1 MNPAV
6 TNIGLMLLMNQFAK
20 RLDLENNDTIFYIRV
35 AFVAMNLITYLIY
48 QYTRMQIIKRN
59 DLTTLKYKEQKSAF
73 QSMADPNAAGAADD
87 MHITT
92 HRDYDL
98 SQVDTAIKGMYS
110 SLAMMGFMH
119 LYMKYTQPLLM
130 QSVSPVKG
138 ALESPV
144 VKIHLFGK
152 AASGAL
158 KRPFTAPSFFGGAPK
173 EEEVPAKVEAKK
185 EK

>member
-20 RLDLENNDTIFYIRV
+20 RLDMENKDTIFYIRV
-35 AFVAMNLITYLIY
+35 AFVAMNLITYLVY

-73 QSMADPNAAGAADD
+73 QSMSDPNAATDD

-98 SQVDTAIKGMYS
+98 GQVDTAIKGMYS

-119 LYMKYTQPLLM
+119 LYMGYTQPLLM

-138 ALESPV
+138 AFESPA

-152 AASGAL
+152 EAAGAL
-158 KRPFTAPSFFGGAPK
+158 KRPFTAPSMFGGAPK
-173 EEEVPAKVEAKK
+173 NEEVEAKK